1 MLTKEL
7 EAIIIKSVLGDTIT
21 ERRENMNSDA
31 VKAKIVFNGMKIDE
45 FISLVNHE
53 LSNNGYSGMS
63 RSTYYKNLR
72 GEQEFSR
79 SEIQAISKVLSL
91 SDEEVLNIFFDE

>member
-1 MLTKEL
+1 
-7 EAIIIKSVLGDTIT
+7 
-21 ERRENMNSDA
+21 MNSDA

-45 FISLVNHE
+45 FLSLVNKE
-53 LSNNGYSGMS
+53 LSNNGYSSMS

-79 SEIQAISKVLSL
+79 PEIQAISKVLNL
-91 SDEEVLNIFFDE
+91 SNQEILNIFFND